1 MNYTIIPYCKIS
13 AWKQDG
19 FSMEITED
27 SSLVINAD
35 GDLMIFNPLQF
46 PGNFYLVSTGN
57 VTWQYSMKYIFTNYV
72 DFREE
77 ITIDFSKNWTKKQ
90 YIKEYMPKFERILEQ
105 IKVRI
110 EQDNVKKLLD
120 NI

>member
-1 MNYTIIPYCKIS
+1 MNYSIIPYCKIS
-13 AWKQDG
+13 GWKHVG

-27 SSLVINAD
+27 SRLVINAD
-35 GDLMIFNPLQF
+35 GDLMIFNPQHF
-46 PGNFYLVSTGN
+46 PNNFYLVSTGK

-77 ITIDFSKNWTKKQ
+77 IIIDFSKNWTKKQ
-90 YIKEYMPKFERILEQ
+90 YIKEYLPEFERILEQ
-105 IKVRI
+105 IKVQI
-110 EQDNVKKLLD
+110 EQDKVKEMLD